1 MENKQKAELLA
12 PSGNFDCVKAAVN
25 AGADAVYLGG
35 RAFGARAYAANF
47 DNEELERVCDLCHS
61 FGVKIYVTVNTLY
74 KDEEFPELYS
84 FINILYTMGVDGLI
98 MQDLG
103 AIRMVRQT
111 WPDLPVHASTQ
122 LTANSL
128 DDVKLYEEMGLKTV
142 VLSRE
147 LNLTEIK
154 HIASSTNIRI
164 ETFIHGALCV
174 SYSGQCLMSSVL
186 GNRSGNRGKCSQNCR
201 LCYELLQGKQVVTD
215 GHLLSTK
222 DICTLTLLPELL
234 TTGVASLKIEGRMK
248 SPEYVAGV
256 TGIYRKYLDLYYSG
270 KPYRVDPKDILILQ
284 QLFNRGAFSNG
295 YLKTHSGLEM
305 MCPTHPK
312 HWGVNAGKV
321 LAYDRKKQ
329 TAAIRF
335 EKDMIPGDGIEIRTD
350 NEEGVGTYLNKA
362 VSAGQKSLIGIRG
375 DIRENQA
382 VYQTYDK
389 RLMDSLKPRY
399 EVISRKVPLEAFIS
413 IHVGKTAELTLTSSG
428 MTVTVQG
435 DVPTPAQNQPLTA
448 ETVSAQISKLGNT
461 IYTCE
466 NISVDLEDGLYLNK
480 SSLNSI
486 KNNAAELL
494 RNQTILA
501 AKRIAKNTILQGK
514 SKDYA
519 EAKSL
524 DDAHGGRHACTGF
537 AAQDACPHVLSSE
550 QRKHTWETVN
560 FTLNSSH
567 FTLLSVCVRTTEQF
581 RAALE
586 SGLVSMIYAEMNN
599 GLMVNIEEMCQK
611 AHSTGKKIAV
621 KLPRIWREYIR
632 QNHAEELKKCMSS
645 EIDGFLISN
654 PGHYYAVKNSGKELF
669 LDFTANVLNS
679 QTVAFWK
686 TLGLNSIALSVE
698 MSRDE
703 INALPDQSCTE
714 LLAYGYIPLM
724 VTHQCP
730 VGNFASGKK
739 DSIHCGKFGHRESYT
754 LRSGKDSFR
763 LETDCRDCICTITTQ
778 QPIDIRDDIHSFNV
792 KTFRLN
798 FYDESYENTSRIFKI
813 YENIINNTSHSVSPN
828 ENIYDKQIL

>member
-1 MENKQKAELLA
+1 MDNKRKAELLA

-61 FGVKIYVTVNTLY
+61 FGVKVYVTVNTLY

-84 FINILYTMGVDGLI
+84 FINALYTMGVDGLI

-103 AIRMVRQT
+103 AIRMVRHT

-154 HIASSTNIRI
+154 HIVSSTNIRI

-186 GNRSGNRGKCSQNCR
+186 GNRSGNRGKCAQNCR
-201 LCYELLQGKQVVTD
+201 LCYEMLQGKQVVTD

-234 TTGVASLKIEGRMK
+234 SSGVASLKIEGRMK

-284 QLFNRGAFSNG
+284 QLFNRGAFSKG
-295 YLKTHSGLEM
+295 YLQTHSGLTM

-312 HWGVNAGKV
+312 HWGVSAGKV
-321 LAYDRKKQ
+321 LAYDHKKQ
-329 TAAIRF
+329 TASIRF

-350 NEEGVGTYLNKA
+350 NEDGVGTYLNKA
-362 VSAGQKSLIGIRG
+362 ASAGQKSLVGIRG

-389 RLMDSLKPRY
+389 RLMDTLKTRY
-399 EVISRKVPLEAFIS
+399 ETISRKVPVKAFVS
-413 IHVGKTAELTLTSSG
+413 IHAGKGAELTLTTAD
-428 MTVTVQG
+428 MTATVRG
-435 DVPTPAQNQPLTA
+435 EVPTPAQNQPLTA

-466 NISVDLEDGLYLNK
+466 NISVDLEEGLYLNK
-480 SSLNSI
+480 SSLNSL

-494 RNQTILA
+494 RNQTISA
-501 AKRIAKNTILQGK
+501 AKRILTDMVLQDNIN
-514 SKDYA
+514 DYA
-519 EAKSL
+519 AAKSL
-524 DDAHGGRHACTGF
+524 DDAHGDRHACTDF

-567 FTLLSVCVRTTEQF
+567 FTLLSVCVRTAEQF

-586 SGLVSMIYAEMNN
+586 SDPVSVIHAEMNN
-599 GLMVNIEEMCQK
+599 ELMDNLKDMCQK
-611 AHSTGKKIAV
+611 AHSAGKKIAV
-621 KLPRIWREYIR
+621 KLPRIWRTYIQ
-632 QNHAEELKKCMSS
+632 QNHAEELKKCLVS

-654 PGHYYAVKNSGKELF
+654 PGHYYTVKNSGKELF
-669 LDFTANVLNS
+669 LDFTANVLNN

-686 TLGLNSIALSVE
+686 SRGLSSIALSVE

-714 LLAYGYIPLM
+714 ILAYGYIPLM

-730 VGNFASGKK
+730 VGNFAGGKK

-778 QPIDIRDDIHSFNV
+778 QPIDIRADIHSFNV

-798 FYDESYENTSRIFKI
+798 FYDESYENTARIFKI

-828 ENIYDKQIL
+828 ENIYNKQIL

>member
-1 MENKQKAELLA
+1 MDNKRKAELLA

-61 FGVKIYVTVNTLY
+61 FGVKVYVTVNTLY

-84 FINILYTMGVDGLI
+84 FINALYTMGVDGLI

-186 GNRSGNRGKCSQNCR
+186 GNRSGNRGKCAQNCR

-234 TTGVASLKIEGRMK
+234 STGVASLKIEGRMK

-256 TGIYRKYLDLYYSG
+256 TGIYRKYLDLYYNG
-270 KPYRVDPKDILILQ
+270 EPYRIDPKDILILQ
-284 QLFNRGAFSNG
+284 QLFNRGAFSKG
-295 YLKTHSGLEM
+295 YLQTHSGLTM

-312 HWGVNAGKV
+312 HWGVSAGKV
-321 LAYDRKKQ
+321 LAYDHKKQ
-329 TAAIRF
+329 TASIRF

-362 VSAGQKSLIGIRG
+362 ASAGQKSLVGIRG

-389 RLMDSLKPRY
+389 RLMDTLKTRY
-399 EVISRKVPLEAFIS
+399 ETISRKVPVEAFVS
-413 IHVGKTAELTLTSSG
+413 IHTGKGAELTLTTAD
-428 MTVTVQG
+428 MTVTVRG
-435 DVPTPAQNQPLTA
+435 EVPTPAQNQPLTA

-466 NISVDLEDGLYLNK
+466 NISVDLEEGLYLNK
-480 SSLNSI
+480 SSLNSL

-494 RNQTILA
+494 RNQTISA
-501 AKRIAKNTILQGK
+501 AKRILTDMVLQDNIN
-514 SKDYA
+514 DYA
-519 EAKSL
+519 AAKSL
-524 DDAHGGRHACTGF
+524 DDAHGDRHACTDF
-537 AAQDACPHVLSSE
+537 AEQDACPYVLSSE
-550 QRKHTWETVN
+550 QRKHTWKTVN

-567 FTLLSVCVRTTEQF
+567 FTLLSVCVRTAEQF

-586 SGLVSMIYAEMNN
+586 SDPVSVIHAEMNN
-599 GLMVNIEEMCQK
+599 ELMDNLKDMCQK
-611 AHSTGKKIAV
+611 AHSAGKKIAV
-621 KLPRIWREYIR
+621 KLPRIWRTYIQ
-632 QNHAEELKKCMSS
+632 QNHAEELKKCLVS

-654 PGHYYAVKNSGKELF
+654 PGHYYTVKNSGKELF
-669 LDFTANVLNS
+669 LDFTANVLNN

-686 TLGLNSIALSVE
+686 SRGLSSIALSVE
-698 MSRDE
+698 MNRDE

-730 VGNFASGKK
+730 VGNFAGGKK

-778 QPIDIRDDIHSFNV
+778 QPIDIRADIHSFNV

-798 FYDESYENTSRIFKI
+798 FYDESYENTARIFKI

-828 ENIYDKQIL
+828 ENIYNKQIL